1 MANYSS
7 IYSEMESE
15 VRSYCRKF
23 PVEFS
28 KARNSELFTK
38 DGTRYID
45 FFNMA
50 GSLNYVPAKSLQ
62 VSKGVIIGIKTWG
75 KIDFLTH
82 YCGWTLKPSAE

>member
-50 GSLNYVPAKSLQ
+50 CSLNYVPAKSLQ
-62 VSKGVIIGIKTWG
+62 VSKGAIIGIKTWG